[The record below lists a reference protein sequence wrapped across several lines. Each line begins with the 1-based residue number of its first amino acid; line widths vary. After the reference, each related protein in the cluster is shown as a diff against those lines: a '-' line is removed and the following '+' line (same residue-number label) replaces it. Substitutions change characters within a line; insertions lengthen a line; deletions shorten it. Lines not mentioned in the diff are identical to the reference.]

1 MERKRE
7 ERHPS
12 RVLPRKT
19 IVGAYVV
26 IPYQQC
32 VPVKAFVGCI
42 QAARVMHLRGFR
54 GFSIDES
61 EEKRYTDDG
70 TYRYQKAHQ
79 YKEKSHEKSQV
90 DPGQG
95 LSGFP
100 Y

>member
-1 MERKRE
+1 MPPPPE
-7 ERHPS
+7 S
-12 RVLPRKT
+12 RL
-19 IVGAYVV
+19 GAYIV

-32 VPVKAFVGCI
+32 VPVKAFAGCM
-42 QAARVMHLRGFR
+42 QAALMMHLGGFR

-79 YKEKSHEKSQV
+79 YKEKSHEKSQA